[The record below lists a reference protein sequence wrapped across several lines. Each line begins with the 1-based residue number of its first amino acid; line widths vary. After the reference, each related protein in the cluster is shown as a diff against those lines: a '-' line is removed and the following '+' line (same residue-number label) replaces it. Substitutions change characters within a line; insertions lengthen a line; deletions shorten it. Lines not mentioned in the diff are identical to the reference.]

1 MLQPSYQITAAASN
15 KSECYQT
22 TPGCV
27 GGWPCNVE
35 GRVGG
40 FMGIWI
46 RGYGWTGLGTVTCN
60 YAQTL
65 FRFVR
70 SGKWRV
76 NIIFEKNWTMQ
87 GSYGTNV
94 KVEVDLHCLHVFP
107 SPSVHLC
114 QLLFLSIQVPI
125 CPSKAREHLSIHR
138 FCSKLPDE
146 CQISINSHK
155 FPMD

>member
-76 NIIFEKNWTMQ
+76 NIIFEKT
-87 GSYGTNV
+87 
-94 KVEVDLHCLHVFP
+94 E
-107 SPSVHLC
+107 LC
-114 QLLFLSIQVPI
+114 NEGMAPMW
-125 CPSKAREHLSIHR
+125 R
-138 FCSKLPDE
+138 SKLTCIACMFFLARQSISANFWFSQFKCRSAPPKPESIWVSTDFAVNY
-146 CQISINSHK
+146 QINAK
-155 FPMD
+155 YL

>member
-1 MLQPSYQITAAASN
+1 VLQPSYQITAAASN

-76 NIIFEKNWTMQ
+76 NIIFEKT
-87 GSYGTNV
+87 
-94 KVEVDLHCLHVFP
+94 E
-107 SPSVHLC
+107 LC
-114 QLLFLSIQVPI
+114 NEGMAPMW
-125 CPSKAREHLSIHR
+125 R
-138 FCSKLPDE
+138 SKLTCIACMFFLARQSISANFWFSQFKCRSAPPKPESIWVSTDFAVNY
-146 CQISINSHK
+146 QINAK
-155 FPMD
+155 YL

>member
-76 NIIFEKNWTMQ
+76 NIIFEKTELCN
-87 GSYGTNV
+87 
-94 KVEVDLHCLHVFP
+94 EVMAP
-107 SPSVHLC
+107 MW
-114 QLLFLSIQVPI
+114 
-125 CPSKAREHLSIHR
+125 R
-138 FCSKLPDE
+138 SKLTCIACMFFLARQSISANFCFSQFKSRSAPPKPESIWVSTDFAVNY
-146 CQISINSHK
+146 QINAK
-155 FPMD
+155 YL

>member
-27 GGWPCNVE
+27 GGWPCNVK
-35 GRVGG
+35 GRIGG

-46 RGYGWTGLGTVTCN
+46 TGYGWTGLGTVTCN

-70 SGKWRV
+70 SWIINSWKWRV
-76 NIIFEKNWTMQ
+76 NIIFETTELCNEGMAPMWRE
-87 GSYGTNV
+87 GRSWPALLAWISWPV
-94 KVEVDLHCLHVFP
+94 
-107 SPSVHLC
+107 SPS
-114 QLLFLSIQVPI
+114 
-125 CPSKAREHLSIHR
+125 
-138 FCSKLPDE
+138 LPTSDSLNSSPDLPLQSQRVSE
-146 CQISINSHK
+146 YPQILQ
-155 FPMD
+155 